1 VVDVCVSRVGTMPDL
16 ECTSLYLA
24 GALRSVGIGE
34 FRRFRGAQWTLSRGG
49 GALNRDSTF
58 WARIGFE

>member
-1 VVDVCVSRVGTMPDL
+1 MPDL